1 MTSERFDKL
10 RSMAAAPL
18 TISPPLITP
27 EQSLL
32 RKLEARRSC
41 ILAGPPGT
49 GKTKLMLDIRDR
61 LKSTGKLGVFQM
73 VQFHREY
80 SYQDFI
86 DGYEATEQGF
96 KPRCGVFKKFLND
109 VQTRYSRDLDTE
121 KLDLF
126 VIDEMNRAD
135 VSSVFGEVFTLL
147 EDSERKIITLPRS
160 GDILHFTPSII
171 ILGTM
176 NTADKSIAL
185 LDFALRRRF
194 AFIFVPP
201 DYFGLHNWLNKYG
214 FDFDDFS
221 IDEYVKAIQTLNTR
235 IASHPLL
242 GKGMMMG
249 QSLFVPRKSELSPFT
264 LEEIAETILEQVLPQ
279 LEAYLGFG
287 AQRELD
293 KLIGIDIRKKFESVL
308 PISSHEIAGLIKVLA
323 NDNDM
328 DAVQHER
335 T

>member
-1 MTSERFDKL
+1 MTSERINQL
-10 RSMAAAPL
+10 RAMAVAPL
-18 TISPPLITP
+18 TTSPSLITP
-27 EQSLL
+27 KQSLW
-32 RKLEARRSC
+32 RKLKARRSC

-49 GKTKLMLDIRDR
+49 GKTKLLLDIRDA
-61 LKSTGKLGVFQM
+61 LESSGELGIFKM

-96 KPRCGVFKKFLND
+96 KSRDGVFKKFLEEVKNRHD
-109 VQTRYSRDLDTE
+109 KDLDTE
-121 KLDLF
+121 KVDLF

-147 EDSERKIITLPRS
+147 DDSERKVVTLARS
-160 GDILHFTPSII
+160 GDILNFNPSII
-171 ILGTM
+171 IVGTM

-201 DYFGLHNWLNKYG
+201 DYPGLYEWLNKYG
-214 FDFDDFS
+214 FIFDDFS
-221 IDEYVKAIQTLNTR
+221 IDEYVKAIQTLNSR

-242 GKGMMMG
+242 GKGMMLG
-249 QSLFVPRKSELSPFT
+249 QSLFVPRKLEVSPFT
-264 LEEIAETILEQVLPQ
+264 LDEIAETIIEQVLPQ

-293 KLIGIDIRKKFESVL
+293 KLIGIELRQKIESAL
-308 PISSHEIAGLIKVLA
+308 PISSQEVAGLIKVLA
-323 NDNDM
+323 NDM
-328 DAVQHER
+328 DAAS

>member
-1 MTSERFDKL
+1 MTSDRISKL

-18 TISPPLITP
+18 TTSPSINTP
-27 EQSLL
+27 KQSLW

-49 GKTKLMLDIRDR
+49 GKTKLLLDIRDA
-61 LKSTGKLGVFQM
+61 LKSSGKLGIFQM

-96 KPRCGVFKKFLND
+96 KPRAGVFKKFLQD
-109 VQTRYSRDLDTE
+109 VNNRQNKDSDTE

-147 EDSERKIITLPRS
+147 DDSERKFITLARS
-160 GDILHFTPSII
+160 GDILQYNPSII

-201 DYFGLHNWLNKYG
+201 DYLGLHEWLNKYG
-214 FDFDDFS
+214 FVFDDFS
-221 IDEYVKAIQTLNTR
+221 IDEYVKAIQTLNSR

-242 GKGMMMG
+242 GKGMMIG
-249 QSLFVPRKSELSPFT
+249 QSLFVPRKSEVTPFT
-264 LEEIAETILEQVLPQ
+264 LEEIAENIIEQVLPQ

-293 KLIGIDIRKKFESVL
+293 KLIPIEIRQKIESAL
-308 PISSHEIAGLIKVLA
+308 PITSHEVAGLIRVLA
-323 NDNDM
+323 NDM
-328 DAVQHER
+328 DAVS